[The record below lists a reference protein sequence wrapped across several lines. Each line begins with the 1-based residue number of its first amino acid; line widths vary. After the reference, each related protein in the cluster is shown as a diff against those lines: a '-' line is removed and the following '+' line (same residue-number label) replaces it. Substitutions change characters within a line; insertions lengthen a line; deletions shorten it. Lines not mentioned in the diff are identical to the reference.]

1 MNDGPDSNTK
11 VDDTASAASEAAA
24 RETAARLP
32 VVLQVL
38 PSLDVGGGGVERSA
52 IDVAEALVLAGK
64 TAIVAS
70 SGGRQVAE
78 LERRG
83 VQHVELPLA
92 SKNPLIIRR
101 NIARLAELI
110 AA

>member
-11 VDDTASAASEAAA
+11 ADDAASAARAATRDAAA

-70 SGGRQVAE
+70 SGGRQVVE

-83 VQHVELPLA
+83 VRHVELPLA

-101 NIARLAELI
+101 NIA
-110 AA
+110 